1 MASWVSAL
9 FRPLSSH
16 MQLLCGT
23 GWVKCGKTWN
33 MSTQSGMSCSQTIY
47 VSWTFGKK
55 PPPYPCVWWHTPP
68 LNVHSR
74 GTVGCS
80 VCLVNREGIDSFHW
94 KACAHTQNHTRN
106 LQNSLV
112 LFSFYHVRRYIT
124 RMSCTWKRKKKK
136 LIHCPF
142 LGRDPSTCWKIP
154 HIWHTYTLMLHS
166 HSSFQQYTAFF
177 FHCTDHDPVVRLDLA
192 PGCAPHGPSL
202 VSVKIKNLVQR
213 LGL

>member
-80 VCLVNREGIDSFHW
+80 VCLVNRGGHRLLSL
-94 KACAHTQNHTRN
+94 KRMRAHTKSHQKLTK
-106 LQNSLV
+106 QSLV

-124 RMSCTWKRKKKK
+124 RMSCTWKRKKK

-154 HIWHTYTLMLHS
+154 HIWHTHTHTLMLHS
-166 HSSFQQYTAFF
+166 HSSFQQYTAIFF
-177 FHCTDHDPVVRLDLA
+177 STVRTMIL
-192 PGCAPHGPSL
+192 
-202 VSVKIKNLVQR
+202 
-213 LGL
+213 

>member
-94 KACAHTQNHTRN
+94 KACARAHTKSHQKLTK
-106 LQNSLV
+106 Q
-112 LFSFYHVRRYIT
+112 
-124 RMSCTWKRKKKK
+124 SCFILLLPRKEIHYTNELYMEEREKK

-154 HIWHTYTLMLHS
+154 HIWHTHTH
-166 HSSFQQYTAFF
+166 
-177 FHCTDHDPVVRLDLA
+177 
-192 PGCAPHGPSL
+192 
-202 VSVKIKNLVQR
+202 
-213 LGL
+213 